1 VPVVGGLLK
10 KLLLA
15 QVLRSMALL
24 SSGGVTLTTSL
35 QVTSQGLGRS
45 NYALALETAR
55 QKISQGRSLAEG
67 LAAAS
72 DLFPPMARRM
82 VAVGEAGGAL
92 EEMLERLAQAYEEDT
107 DQVMS
112 ALTSL
117 VEPVIVVAMGLVIGF
132 FVLAVLLPIFELSGL
147 IG

>member
-67 LAAAS
+67 LAAS
-72 DLFPPMARRM
+72 GLFPPMARRM

-107 DQVMS
+107 EQAMS
-112 ALTSL
+112 SLTSL
-117 VEPVIVVAMGLVIGF
+117 VEPAIVVVMGLVIGF

-147 IG
+147 VG